1 MVKHAKMESARD
13 LEIMNIK
20 EIISLLPYSKP
31 FLFVD
36 SISDVNENSITGF
49 YKYKE
54 DEFFYKGHFSNYPV
68 TPGVILIETMAQI
81 GLVCFGIYL
90 LNDELSNIK
99 SPKIAMVSTQIDFFL
114 PVLPGE
120 TVKVISE
127 KIYFRFGKLKCNVQM
142 MNSKDETISRGTIS
156 GMIKL
161 LQNE

>member
-1 MVKHAKMESARD
+1 
-13 LEIMNIK
+13 MNTNNIL
-20 EIISLLPYSKP
+20 SLLPYSKP

-36 SISDVNENSITGF
+36 SISEVNENSITGL
-49 YKYKE
+49 YQYKE
-54 DEFFYKGHFSNYPV
+54 DEFFYKGHFTNYPV

-90 LNDELSNIK
+90 LKDELSNIK
-99 SPKIAMVSTQIDFFL
+99 FPKIAMVSTQIDFFL

-142 MNSKDETISRGTIS
+142 VNSKNENVSRGTIS

-161 LQNE
+161 LKNE